1 MLIKAGLELPL
12 LFIAGD
18 YMQEYAAQ
26 VRSLGWEDP
35 LEQGMAIYSCVENPK
50 DKGAWWAIVH
60 RVAKSR
66 TRQQLHFLSLYFKP

>member
-35 LEQGMAIYSCVENPK
+35 LEKEMATHSCLDNPM
-50 DKGAWWAIVH
+50 DRGV
-60 RVAKSR
+60 
-66 TRQQLHFLSLYFKP
+66 L

>member
-60 RVAKSR
+60 RVTKSR
-66 TRQQLHFLSLYFKP
+66 T